1 MVHLPIRNGVA
12 CSKSNGCLLLHWQGL
27 NLSLY
32 VSLLWLHVW
41 PSQPPFPFGPPHL
54 LLSASPRALEAIL
67 SFSID
72 HSHLIQHILVLEFS
86 IQKVSPISLV
96 FKFWERLNVSKSI
109 TINKASFSFQ
119 GSELERGASEYIPRS
134 TWLSARHPPTISH
147 PHWWWTGRPGV
158 LRFMGSQRIGH
169 DWATELNWT
178 ELNGVSVAP
187 FPRGVAGK
195 NHLETLAISD
205 SSPFG
210 RENVADHI
218 QQYSQVILQANVC
231 LHGDCPALLAKRNSF
246 SWFGKR
252 PQTWWPLS

>member
-12 CSKSNGCLLLHWQGL
+12 CSKSNGCLLLRWQGL

-96 FKFWERLNVSKSI
+96 FKFWEHLNVSKSI
-109 TINKASFSFQ
+109 TISKASFSFQ

-158 LRFMGSQRIGH
+158 LPVHGVAKTRTRLS
-169 DWATELNWT
+169 DWTKLNWKIKKKKRGHPWSPLVT
-178 ELNGVSVAP
+178 LCHTILFSFLLFFKFLSFHKQLELFYCFAHMLIVY
-187 FPRGVAGK
+187 
-195 NHLETLAISD
+195 L
-205 SSPFG
+205 SPLNCKLH
-210 RENVADHI
+210 ENKSLSAR
-218 QQYSQVILQANVC
+218 SPLF
-231 LHGDCPALLAKRNSF
+231 LL
-246 SWFGKR
+246 
-252 PQTWWPLS
+252 